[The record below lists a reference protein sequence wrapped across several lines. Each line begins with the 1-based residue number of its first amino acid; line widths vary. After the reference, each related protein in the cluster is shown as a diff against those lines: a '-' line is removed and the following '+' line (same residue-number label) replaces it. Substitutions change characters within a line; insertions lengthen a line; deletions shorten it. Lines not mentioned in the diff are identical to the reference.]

1 MNNLLGINPGKEKY
15 KEKVEELRKDLIE
28 WLNRT
33 GSSHIQR
40 VNNRGII

>member
-1 MNNLLGINPGKEKY
+1 MNNLLGINPGKEK

-40 VNNRGII
+40 VNNREII